1 MSTAT
6 QPKCWRNDAYAKV
19 TGQAKFTD
27 DLKFA
32 GLLHAAPA
40 YSNFVH
46 ARLVSIDTR
55 AAEKVSGVLRA
66 LTAKDVPGTNRF
78 GQILH
83 DYRIF
88 ADDRIRYHGD
98 VVAIVVAETRA
109 IAIHAAQLVAVN
121 AEPLPAVLDPEAAMR
136 PDAPLVHES
145 HGSNIVNTHVV
156 RRGNV
161 DEGFKQADFIIEEA
175 FQTQTIEHAYLE
187 TEAAVCVPRSTE
199 GVMEVYGSMQHPF
212 STRRFVAACLGV
224 ALAEIEVIGTPMGGG
239 FGGKDD
245 TAAVVCARTALAA
258 RLLGRPV
265 KTVYR
270 RDWSMRES
278 YKRHPY
284 RVHYKMGV
292 TKAGRITAV
301 QCRIVA
307 DGGAYCSVTP
317 WVTWRS
323 TVQCCGP
330 YVVDNVHCD
339 TFGVYTNNVV
349 AGAMRGFGSPQM
361 NFVIEQMVEIAAQRV
376 GISGIEFR
384 RRNMVRQGS
393 VTITGQRLEGHT
405 VAMEQALDTVLHEI
419 DYARK
424 LAQCTR
430 GGIRVAQT
438 SESAVPQVSQP
449 ASAASADALAQFRCP
464 ADLKI
469 GDTAGLETC
478 ATVEASDELYGI
490 GLAMSYRGVSLGAE
504 GVDFCAA
511 IINAQADGSIL
522 LETGIHENGQGAEAA
537 MSRLCAQALGVD
549 LHRIRYRRSSTS
561 NIPDSGTTVAS
572 RGTIMGGGAVTL
584 AARELKQKIAAAW
597 CGQLG
602 CTAEEVRFENSFIC
616 GRTDRDR
623 VAFDDA
629 MRQLWRMQRFPF
641 ALGVFQAPRVSWD
654 EHTGQGDAYFTWVYG
669 CQAVE
674 LTVNR
679 KSGKVKLLNAVAAHD
694 VGRAVNPEMVC
705 GQIYGGMAMS
715 AGYAL
720 HEEVQAPEG
729 KITTLNLNTYR
740 IPRAMDLPEMK
751 AILIENPDPV
761 SPTGAKSIGEPANEI
776 LAPAIANAIFN
787 ATGRRHFSLPIRLG
801 ALPEPTACEEG
812 CSK

>member
-1 MSTAT
+1 M
-6 QPKCWRNDAYAKV
+6 PELDKKCWRNDAYAKV
-19 TGQAKFTD
+19 TGRAKFTD

-32 GLLHAAPA
+32 NLLHAAPV
-40 YSNFVH
+40 YSDYVH
-46 ARLVSIDTR
+46 AKLIAITT
-55 AAEKVSGVLRA
+55 AEAENFPGVIKV

-78 GQILH
+78 GQIIQ
-83 DYRIF
+83 DFRIF
-88 ADDRIRYHGD
+88 ADDKIRYHGD
-98 VVAIVVAETRA
+98 VVAVVVAETRE
-109 IAIHAAQLVAVN
+109 IAIRAAQLVKVN
-121 AEPLPAVLDPEAAMR
+121 AEPLPAVLDPEAAML
-136 PDAPLVHES
+136 PGAPLVHEN
-145 HGSNIVNTHVV
+145 HGTNIVNTHVV
-156 RRGNV
+156 RRGDV
-161 DEGFKQADFIIEEA
+161 EAGFRQADFVIEEK
-175 FQTQTIEHAYLE
+175 FQTQTVEHAYME
-187 TEAAVCVPRSTE
+187 TEAAVCVPRSTD
-199 GVMEVYGSMQHPF
+199 GVIEVYGSMQHPF

-224 ALAEIEVIGTPMGGG
+224 ALSEIEIIGTPMGGG

-245 TAAVVCARTALAA
+245 TAAIVCARTALAA
-258 RLLGRPV
+258 KLLNRPV
-265 KTVYR
+265 KMVYR

-330 YVVDNVHCD
+330 YVVENVHCD

-361 NFVIEQMVEIAAQRV
+361 NFVIEQMVELAAQRA

-384 RRNMVRQGS
+384 RRNLVRQGS
-393 VTITGQRLEGHT
+393 VTITGQKLDGHK
-405 VAMEQALDTVLHEI
+405 VAMEQALDTVLREM
-419 DYARK
+419 DYEKK
-424 LAQCTR
+424 LARCSHGKSEPR
-430 GGIRVAQT
+430 SSRREEAQT
-438 SESAVPQVSQP
+438 EKAEDQSLLTSAV
-449 ASAASADALAQFRCP
+449 
-464 ADLKI
+464 
-469 GDTAGLETC
+469 
-478 ATVEASDELYGI
+478 TVQDDELYGI

-511 IINAQADGSIL
+511 IINAQADGSIF
-522 LETGIHENGQGAEAA
+522 LETGVHENGQGAESA
-537 MSRLCAQALGVD
+537 MSLLLAEELGVD
-549 LHRIRYRRSSTS
+549 LNRIRYRRPSTS

-584 AARELKQKIAAAW
+584 AARELKKKIAGAF
-597 CGQLG
+597 CEKLG
-602 CTAEEVRFENSFIC
+602 CTAEEVRFKDNFIY
-616 GRTDRDR
+616 GRSDTDRI
-623 VAFDDA
+623 AFDDA
-629 MRQLWRMQRFPF
+629 MRQMWQMQQFPF
-641 ALGVFQAPRVSWD
+641 AFGTFKAPRVTWD

-674 LTVNR
+674 LTVNK

-694 VGRAVNPEMVC
+694 VGRAVNPEMVR

-715 AGYAL
+715 TGYGL
-720 HEEVQAPEG
+720 HEEVKAPDG
-729 KITTLNLNTYR
+729 KMTTLNLNTYR
-740 IPRAMDLPEMK
+740 IPRSMDLPEMK
-751 AILIENPDPV
+751 AIIIENPDPV

-787 ATGRRHFSLPIRLG
+787 ATGRRHFSLPIHLG
-801 ALPEPTACEEG
+801 ALPEPATCEEG
-812 CSK
+812 CK

>member
-1 MSTAT
+1 MPELDKKS
-6 QPKCWRNDAYAKV
+6 WRNDAYAKV
-19 TGQAKFTD
+19 TGRAKFTD

-32 GLLHAAPA
+32 NPLHAAPA
-40 YSNFVH
+40 YSDFVH
-46 ARLVSIDTR
+46 AQINAIDTR
-55 AAEKVSGVLRA
+55 AAEKVPGVVRV
-66 LTAKDVPGTNRF
+66 LTAKDVPGVNRF
-78 GQILH
+78 GQIIR
-83 DYRIF
+83 DFRIF
-88 ADDRIRYHGD
+88 ADDKIRYHGD
-98 VVAIVVAETRA
+98 VVAIVVAESRE
-109 IAIHAAQLVAVN
+109 IAIRAAQMVKVDAT
-121 AEPLPAVLDPEAAMR
+121 PLPAVLDPEEALK
-136 PDAPLVHES
+136 PDAVLVHED
-145 HGSNIVNTHVV
+145 HGTNLINTHVV
-156 RRGNV
+156 RRGDV
-161 DEGFKQADFIIEEA
+161 ERGFTQADFIVEQE
-175 FQTQTIEHAYLE
+175 FRTQFVEHAYME
-187 TEAAVCVPRSTE
+187 TEAAVCVPRSTD
-199 GVMEVYGSMQHPF
+199 GVIEVYGSMQHPF

-224 ALAEIEVIGTPMGGG
+224 ALSEVEVIGTPMGGG

-245 TAAVVCARTALAA
+245 TAAIVCARTALAA
-258 RLLGRPV
+258 KLLNRPV
-265 KTVYR
+265 KMVYR

-292 TKAGRITAV
+292 NKAGRITAV
-301 QCRIVA
+301 QCKIIA

-330 YVVDNVHCD
+330 YVVENVHCD

-361 NFVIEQMVEIAAQRV
+361 NFVIEQVVEMAAQKA

-393 VTITGQRLEGHT
+393 VTITGQKLDGHN
-405 VAMEQALDTVLHEI
+405 VAMEQVLDTVLREM
-419 DYARK
+419 DYDKK
-424 LAQCTR
+424 LALCSQGQSTSR
-430 GGIRVAQT
+430 GSRREEAQT
-438 SESAVPQVSQP
+438 EKTGDQSLLT
-449 ASAASADALAQFRCP
+449 SAATDQQ
-464 ADLKI
+464 
-469 GDTAGLETC
+469 
-478 ATVEASDELYGI
+478 DELYGI

-522 LETGIHENGQGAEAA
+522 LEVGVHENGQGAESA
-537 MSRLCAQALGVD
+537 MSLICAEELGVD
-549 LHRIRYRRSSTS
+549 LSRIRYRRSSTS

-584 AARELKQKIAAAW
+584 AARELKQKIAEAF
-597 CGQLG
+597 CEKLG
-602 CTAEEVRFENSFIC
+602 CAPGEVRFANNFIC
-616 GRTDRDR
+616 GKTDGDR
-623 VAFDDA
+623 IAFADA
-629 MRQLWRMQRFPF
+629 MREMWLMQQFPF
-641 ALGVFQAPRVSWD
+641 AFGVFKAPRVTWD

-674 LTVNR
+674 LTVNK

-694 VGRAVNPEMVC
+694 VGRAVNPEMVR
-705 GQIYGGMAMS
+705 GQIYGGLAMS

-720 HEEVQAPEG
+720 HEEVKAPDG

-740 IPRAMDLPEMK
+740 IPRSMDLPEMK
-751 AILIENPDPV
+751 AIIIENPDPV

-787 ATGRRHFSLPIRLG
+787 ATGQRHCSLPIHLG
-801 ALPEPTACEEG
+801 APPEPTACEEG
-812 CSK
+812 CK

>member
-1 MSTAT
+1 MPELDKKS
-6 QPKCWRNDAYAKV
+6 WRNDAYAKV
-19 TGQAKFTD
+19 TGRAKFTD

-32 GLLHAAPA
+32 NLLHAAPV
-40 YSNFVH
+40 YSDYVH
-46 ARLVSIDTR
+46 AKLIAITT
-55 AAEKVSGVLRA
+55 AEAENFPGVIKV
-66 LTAKDVPGTNRF
+66 LTAKDVPGANRF
-78 GQILH
+78 GQIIR
-83 DYRIF
+83 DFRIF
-88 ADDRIRYHGD
+88 ADDKIRYHGD
-98 VVAIVVAETRA
+98 VVAVVVAETRE
-109 IAIHAAQLVAVN
+109 IAIRAAQLVKVN
-121 AEPLPAVLDPEAAMR
+121 AEPLPAVLDPEAAML
-136 PDAPLVHES
+136 PGAPLVHEN
-145 HGSNIVNTHVV
+145 HGTNIVNTHVV
-156 RRGNV
+156 RRGDV
-161 DEGFKQADFIIEEA
+161 EAAFRQADFVIEEK
-175 FQTQTIEHAYLE
+175 FQTQTVEHAYME
-187 TEAAVCVPRSTE
+187 TEAAVCVPRCTD
-199 GVMEVYGSMQHPF
+199 GVIEVYGSMQHPF

-224 ALAEIEVIGTPMGGG
+224 ALSEVEVIGTPMGGG

-245 TAAVVCARTALAA
+245 TAAIVCARTALAA
-258 RLLGRPV
+258 KLLNRPV
-265 KTVYR
+265 KMVYR

-292 TKAGRITAV
+292 TKEGRITAV

-330 YVVDNVHCD
+330 YVVGNVHCD

-361 NFVIEQMVEIAAQRV
+361 NFVIEQMVEIAAQRA

-393 VTITGQRLEGHT
+393 VTITGQKLDGHK
-405 VAMEQALDTVLHEI
+405 VAMEQALDTVLREM
-419 DYARK
+419 DYEKK
-424 LAQCTR
+424 LAKCAH
-430 GGIRVAQT
+430 GKG
-438 SESAVPQVSQP
+438 
-449 ASAASADALAQFRCP
+449 DA
-464 ADLKI
+464 
-469 GDTAGLETC
+469 
-478 ATVEASDELYGI
+478 DELYGI

-511 IINAQADGSIL
+511 IINAQADGSIFV
-522 LETGIHENGQGAEAA
+522 EVGVHENGQGSESA
-537 MSRLCAQALGVD
+537 MSLLLAEELGVD
-549 LHRIRYRRSSTS
+549 LNRVRYRRSSTS

-584 AARELKQKIAAAW
+584 AARELKKKIAGAF
-597 CGQLG
+597 CGKLA
-602 CTAEEVRFENSFIC
+602 CAAEEVRFKNNFIC
-616 GRTDRDR
+616 GRSDTDRI
-623 VAFDDA
+623 AFDDA
-629 MRQLWRMQRFPF
+629 MRQMWQMQQFPF
-641 ALGVFQAPRVSWD
+641 AFGTFKAPRVTWD

-674 LTVNR
+674 LTVNK

-694 VGRAVNPEMVC
+694 VGRAVNPEMVR

-720 HEEVQAPEG
+720 HEEVKAPDG
-729 KITTLNLNTYR
+729 KMTTLNLNTYR
-740 IPRAMDLPEMK
+740 IPRSMDLPEMK
-751 AILIENPDPV
+751 AIIIENPDPV

-787 ATGRRHFSLPIRLG
+787 ATGRRHFSLPIHLG
-801 ALPEPTACEEG
+801 AVPEPTTCGEG
-812 CSK
+812 CK